1 MNLRPTLLDF
11 SSRESLIKLQN
22 KFNSYDVN
30 ANPLTENDIKEVKT
44 EDFAIIYKFTN
55 EEQNEEYKTVY
66 FFKDFIKSNIPNL
79 GFLEISK
86 IKDRI
91 EKDFLYNL
99 DERKNFINHQIKI
112 YGDLNSF
119 ILSSDFLT
127 DELKVSIYN
136 QSNIVLNF
144 LFDDNVLKTNF
155 PENEKMKFNMN
166 KNDIHI
172 LFLLLRQ
179 AKIISHPHDNDL
191 GRIID
196 NFFMYYDSESSIYKE
211 IKRSNKDINDFKNI
225 NKTFENSILRLK
237 KLLQDD
243 NFYVYKP

>member
-1 MNLRPTLLDF
+1 MNLTPTLLDF
-11 SSRESLIKLQN
+11 SSEESLIKLQN
-22 KFNSYDVN
+22 NFNSFDVN
-30 ANPLTENDIKEVKT
+30 ANPLIESDFKEVKI
-44 EDFAIIYKFTN
+44 EDFSIICKLEN
-55 EEQNEEYKTVY
+55 QEKIEEYKTIY
-66 FFKDFIKSNIPNL
+66 FFEDFIKSKISKL
-79 GFLEISK
+79 GIQEISK
-86 IKDRI
+86 IEELIK
-91 EKDFLYNL
+91 KDFLYNNY
-99 DERKNFINHQIKI
+99 ERKNFINHQISL
-112 YGDLNSF
+112 YGNLNSF
-119 ILSSDFLT
+119 ILSNTLLNN
-127 DELKVSIYN
+127 ELKVSIYG

-144 LFDDNVLKTNF
+144 LFDDNILKTNF
-155 PENEKMKFNMN
+155 PDNEKMKFKMN
-166 KNDIHI
+166 KNDIHV

-196 NFFMYYDSESSIYKE
+196 NFFMYYDSDNNIYKE